1 LLHELEILEEFLRLP
16 HQRMRQLKVTI
27 NDAEVVALDF
37 SSLST
42 RCKYTAL
49 MPQWDFLNF
58 LAAQAKRYA
67 NFQLLM
73 NTEAIGPIEKSGRVV
88 GVEAKT
94 EQGDLNVYA
103 DLVVGADGRYSILR
117 ERAGMEVEDVG
128 VPIDQL
134 WFRVAKTADDL
145 EPFLIR
151 IRNEKR
157 LVMLDRGDY
166 YQCGSI
172 IRKGAYEEI
181 KSRGLDAF
189 RKEIVSVA
197 PFLLGAIDE
206 IDDWQKV
213 KLLTVQVNRLRRW
226 YRLGLLF
233 IGDAAHAMSPVG
245 GVGVNL
251 AIQDAVA
258 SSNLLADRLRKGNC
272 EIDHLRRVQERREWP
287 ARMIQE
293 IQVFIHRQTYKSK
306 PNPES
311 ASSLSWPMRSLLRLL
326 TPLIRRAASR
336 VCGIGF
342 RAEHIR
348 T

>member
-1 LLHELEILEEFLRLP
+1 
-16 HQRMRQLKVTI
+16 
-27 NDAEVVALDF
+27 
-37 SSLST
+37 
-42 RCKYTAL
+42 

-58 LAAQAKRYA
+58 LAKHAKRYA

-258 SSNLLADRLRKGNC
+258 SANLLADRLRKGNC
-272 EIDHLRRVQERREWP
+272 EIDHLRRIQKRREWP

-311 ASSLSWPMRSLLRLL
+311 ASSLSWPVRSLLRLL

>member
-1 LLHELEILEEFLRLP
+1 M
-16 HQRMRQLKVTI
+16 QTTK
-27 NDAEVVALDF
+27 
-37 SSLST
+37 
-42 RCKYTAL
+42 
-49 MPQWDFLNF
+49 
-58 LAAQAKRYA
+58 
-67 NFQLLM
+67 
-73 NTEAIGPIEKSGRVV
+73 
-88 GVEAKT
+88 
-94 EQGDLNVYA
+94 
-103 DLVVGADGRYSILR
+103 
-117 ERAGMEVEDVG
+117 
-128 VPIDQL
+128 
-134 WFRVAKTADDL
+134 
-145 EPFLIR
+145 
-151 IRNEKR
+151 
-157 LVMLDRGDY
+157 
-166 YQCGSI
+166 QCGSI
-172 IRKGAYEEI
+172 IRKGTYEEI

-206 IDDWQKV
+206 IDDWRKV

-245 GVGVNL
+245 GVGINL

-258 SSNLLADRLRKGNC
+258 SANLLADRLRKGNC

-311 ASSLSWPMRSLLRLL
+311 ASSLSWPVWSFLRLL

-342 RAEHIR
+342 RGEHIR

>member
-1 LLHELEILEEFLRLP
+1 
-16 HQRMRQLKVTI
+16 
-27 NDAEVVALDF
+27 
-37 SSLST
+37 
-42 RCKYTAL
+42 

-73 NTEAIGPIEKSGRVV
+73 NTEAIGPIEKSGRIV

-94 EQGDLNVYA
+94 ERGDLNVYA
-103 DLVVGADGRYSILR
+103 DLVVGADGRSSILR
-117 ERAGMEVEDVG
+117 ERAGMEIEDVG

-172 IRKGAYEEI
+172 IRKGTYEEI

-197 PFLLGAIDE
+197 PFLLGAIGE

-226 YRLGLLF
+226 YRPGLLF

-245 GVGVNL
+245 GVGINL

-258 SSNLLADRLRKGNC
+258 STNLLADRLRKGNC
-272 EIDHLRRVQERREWP
+272 EIDHLRKVQERREWP
-287 ARMIQE
+287 ARMIQA

-306 PNPES
+306 SDPES
-311 ASSLSWPMRSLLRLL
+311 ASPLPWPVRSLLWLL
-326 TPLIRRAASR
+326 TPLIRRAISR
-336 VCGIGF
+336 IVGIGF